1 MNLLEESEMSDIK
14 EILSLRPETLAEKQ
28 HAAFKKYVTDKIKTF
43 NQLINDE
50 KYQAAVGLLADSPS
64 GDGYGSDN
72 EYLDFS
78 ETGHEDIG
86 AVLRRLESLKT
97 QSKKK

>member
-1 MNLLEESEMSDIK
+1 MSDIK
-14 EILSLRPETLAEKQ
+14 EILSFRPETLATKQ
-28 HAAFKKYVTDKIKTF
+28 HEALKKYVIEKIKSF

-50 KYQAAVGLLADSPS
+50 KYDEALKLLADSPA
-64 GDGYGSDN
+64 GDDHGCDN

-78 ETGHEDIG
+78 ETGEEDIG
-86 AVLRRLESLKT
+86 RILRRLEELKG

>member
-1 MNLLEESEMSDIK
+1 MSDIK

-28 HAAFKKYVTDKIKTF
+28 HAAFKKYVIDKIKTF

-50 KYQAAVGLLADSPS
+50 KYQEAIGLLADSPS

-72 EYLDFS
+72 EYIEYLDFS

-86 AVLRRLESLKT
+86 DVLRRLETLKT